1 MHDPRQPP
9 HSTLRQGQ
17 IMLNKLSIL
26 LALGSGGFLGNAALG
41 PEGGLALSL
50 AAAIIVMIFRRLVR
64 RLVLVALILGG
75 LALWL
80 GQVPP
85 QG

>member
-1 MHDPRQPP
+1 
-9 HSTLRQGQ
+9 
-17 IMLNKLSIL
+17 MLNKLSIM
-26 LALGSGGFLGNAALG
+26 LALGSGGFVGHAALG

-80 GQVPP
+80 GQMPP